1 MRTLLLDLTT
11 SLDGFIADIH
21 EGIDWIQ
28 APPDD
33 VPTEYP
39 ADYLDLMN
47 SVDALVMG
55 RATYEL
61 SLRLPGGTDAF
72 TGKNVYVVTS
82 CTSFEPREGV
92 EFVHSDPVAFVLDLK
107 QRPGGTIW
115 LFGGGQLATTLGA
128 AGLIDDYLIVIQPV
142 LLGAGIRLWQDGLSR
157 RNLELAYCRQ
167 WPGGLVE
174 LRYRPR
180 ATA

>member
-1 MRTLLLDLTT
+1 MRRLLLDLTT
-11 SLDGFIADIH
+11 SLDGFIADSN

-33 VPTEYP
+33 APVEYP
-39 ADYLDLMN
+39 ADYLELMS
-47 SVDALVMG
+47 SVDALVIG

-61 SLRLPGGTDAF
+61 SLRLPGGTEAF
-72 TGKNVYVVTS
+72 TGKGVYVVTS
-82 CTSFEPREGV
+82 RTGFDPREGV
-92 EFVHSDPVAFVLDLK
+92 EFVHADPVAFVHELK

-115 LFGGGQLATTLGA
+115 LFGGGRLATTLGA

-142 LLGAGIRLWQDGLSR
+142 LLGAGIRLWQEGLPR
-157 RNLELAYCRQ
+157 RGLELAYCRQ

-174 LRYRPR
+174 LRYRP
-180 ATA
+180 TP